1 MQVSLTKSASK
12 ELDKITKGD
21 IYSSSLIK
29 RFLIRLE
36 KEKQPKSLPNAK
48 KLQGYDDERYRWRI
62 ANYRIIGIIKDK
74 ELIIQVIKIAT
85 RQSAYE

>member
-1 MQVSLTKSASK
+1 MQVLLSKSAAK

-21 IYSSSLIK
+21 INSSFLIK

-36 KEKQPKSLPNAK
+36 ESNQPKNLPNAK
-48 KLQGYDDERYRWRI
+48 KLQGFDERYRWRVGD
-62 ANYRIIGIIKDK
+62 YRIVGLVKDK
-74 ELIIQVIKIAT
+74 ELIIQIIKIAT